1 MHKRTITYIDFDG
14 NERKEEHYFNLTR
27 AELIEMETSITGG
40 MSTMLQQISDKVDIP
55 QLMKNF
61 KTIILKSYGIKSLDG
76 RSFKK
81 SEEIS
86 NDFEYTGAY
95 DVLYSTL
102 VTDAKEAVDFINAIL
117 PPRAAGAEA
126 PALTPAT

>member
-1 MHKRTITYIDFDG
+1 MHKRTITYVDFDG
-14 NERKEEHYFNLTR
+14 NERKEDHYFNLTR

-61 KTIILKSYGIKSLDG
+61 KIIMLKAYGIKSPDG

-86 NDFEYTGAY
+86 NDFESTGAY
-95 DVLYSTL
+95 DALYTTL
-102 VTDAKEAVDFINAIL
+102 VTNAKEAVDFINAII
-117 PPRAAGAEA
+117 PPQPANATA
-126 PALTPAT
+126 PQVTPAT